1 MGLIHQP
8 LFWIFYIKSD
18 KLSLVS
24 KKRDFWL
31 CGFFGVFQGVMPL
44 IGYFASS
51 LLTKYN
57 WFKYAIPIIGFSILM
72 ALGIKSIYS
81 AIRKDD
87 DNDYSGSL
95 TIKLLIIQAIATSID
110 VEPNFQSHNNSNFN
124 ISKIY

>member
-1 MGLIHQP
+1 M
-8 LFWIFYIKSD
+8 
-18 KLSLVS
+18 
-24 KKRDFWL
+24 
-31 CGFFGVFQGVMPL
+31 FQGVMPL

-95 TIKLLIIQAIATSID
+95 IIKLLIIQAIATSID
-110 VEPNFQSHNNSNFN
+110 VAPNSQSYNNSNFN
-124 ISKIY
+124 IFKDILMA